1 MWKWHIKYFIM
12 EKLLKFDF
20 EEERLMENYSADKIR
35 NIALFGHVG
44 SGKTTLAEAILF
56 YTKAVSRQGRITDG
70 NTTMD
75 YDPEEIKRQMSVSL
89 SVACCEYK
97 GSKINIIDTPGDFDF
112 LGEEMSG
119 IRIADS
125 GVIMI
130 SAKGG
135 TSVGSQKAVRLLD
148 DKKVPYLFFVNR
160 MDEPNA
166 DFEGVV
172 SRMTDRYGDSVIP
185 LSFPIMKDGK
195 MTGIVDVMNRK
206 AFSINEKTGA
216 FEEFELPSEYTDRVD
231 ELQDRVNQV
240 VAVADEN
247 LMEKYFSGEPF
258 TEDEFRHGVHVGFRE
273 GKLHPVYCGSA
284 FMNWGIDFLLNC
296 IAKDTPP
303 AGKKPALTA
312 TLPSGGTQEI
322 TCKIEE
328 PMAAFI
334 FKTISDPFVGK
345 ISIFK
350 VNAGT
355 LRANSTV
362 YNATKGREER
372 IGGLFFLR
380 GKEQIATDKV
390 TAGDIGAA
398 SKLVDAD
405 TNDTL
410 CDRARILEMPK
421 IKFPS
426 TCLSK
431 SIVPKKKGD
440 EDKIMTGL
448 AKLADGARCFRV
460 ETDPETKQMVL
471 SGIGDMQLNVL
482 VSQLKTRYNIDC
494 DLEPLKVPY
503 RETIRKKVKVQGK
516 HKKQSG
522 GHGQYGD
529 VWIEFEPNPES
540 EALVFEEKVFGG
552 AVPKNFFPAVEKG
565 LQESVQSGILAGY
578 PVVNLKATLVDGS
591 YHDVDSS
598 EMAFK
603 IAANLAFKAGMAA
616 ADPIILE
623 PISKAEIHV
632 PEDKQGDIMGDLN
645 KRRARI
651 VGIDADDQ
659 GSVIHCAVPSA
670 EMLDYATDLKSM
682 TQGRGWFVLS
692 HARYEPAP
700 NDVAQKV
707 IAAAKAEQE

>member
-1 MWKWHIKYFIM
+1 
-12 EKLLKFDF
+12 
-20 EEERLMENYSADKIR
+20 MENYSADKIR

-44 SGKTTLAEAILF
+44 SGKTTLAEAILY
-56 YTKAVSRQGRITDG
+56 YTKAINRQGRINDG
-70 NTTMD
+70 NTTLD
-75 YDPEEIKRQMSVSL
+75 YDPEEIKRQMSVGL

-135 TSVGSQKAVRLLD
+135 TSVGSEKAIRLLNG
-148 DKKVPYLFFVNR
+148 KKVPFLFFMNR

-166 DFEGVV
+166 DFEAVAA
-172 SRMTDRYGDSVIP
+172 RMMERYGSSVIP
-185 LSFPIMKDGK
+185 LSFPIMEDGK

-206 AFSINEKTGA
+206 AFSIDKATGKFVEYPLPEKYNA
-216 FEEFELPSEYTDRVD
+216 RVD
-231 ELQDRVNQV
+231 ELQEKVNEV
-240 VAVADEN
+240 VAEADDE
-247 LMEKYFSGEPF
+247 LMEKFFAGEKF
-258 TEDEFRHGVHVGFRE
+258 TEDEFRHGVHAGFRE
-273 GKLHPVYCGSA
+273 GKLHPIYCGSA
-284 FMNWGIDFLLNC
+284 YMNWGVDFLLNC
-296 IAKDTPP
+296 ISKDTPP
-303 AGKKPALTA
+303 AGKKPALEA
-312 TLPSGGTQEI
+312 TLPDGSTQMVSCSI
-322 TCKIEE
+322 DD
-328 PMAAFI
+328 PLAAFC

-362 YNATKGREER
+362 YNATKGKDER
-372 IGGLFFLR
+372 IGGLFFLK
-380 GKEQIATDKV
+380 GKEQISTDCI

-398 SKLVDAD
+398 SKLSNTD
-405 TNDTL
+405 TNDTI

-421 IKFPS
+421 IKFPQP
-426 TCLSK
+426 CLSK
-431 SIVPKKKGD
+431 SIVPTKKGD
-440 EDKIMTGL
+440 EDKIISGL
-448 AKLADGARCFRV
+448 TKLADEDHCFTV
-460 ETDPETKQMVL
+460 ETNPETKQMVL
-471 SGIGDMQLNVL
+471 SGIGDMQLKVL
-482 VSQLKTRYNIDC
+482 VSQLKNKYNVDC
-494 DLEPLKVPY
+494 ELGEPKVPY
-503 RETIRKKVKVQGK
+503 REAIRKKVKVQGK

-529 VWIEFEPNPES
+529 VWIEFEPNPEP
-540 EALVFEEKVFGG
+540 EGLVFEEKVFGG

-565 LQESVQSGILAGY
+565 LQESIKKGVLAGY

-616 ADPIILE
+616 ANPVLLE
-623 PISKAEIHV
+623 PISKVEVHI

-645 KRRARI
+645 KRRGRI
-651 VGIDADDQ
+651 MGIDADEL
-659 GSVIHCAVPSA
+659 GSVVNAEVPTA
-670 EMLDYATDLKSM
+670 EMLEYATDLKSM
-682 TQGRGWFVLS
+682 TQGRGWFAMS
-692 HARYEPAP
+692 HVRYEAAP
-700 NDVAQKV
+700 PEVAEKV
-707 IAAAKAEQE
+707 IASSNVEEE

>member
-1 MWKWHIKYFIM
+1 
-12 EKLLKFDF
+12 
-20 EEERLMENYSADKIR
+20 MENYSADKIR

-44 SGKTTLAEAILF
+44 SGKTTLAEAILY
-56 YTKAVSRQGRITDG
+56 YTKAINRQGRITDG
-70 NTTMD
+70 NTTLD
-75 YDPEEIKRQMSVSL
+75 YDPEEIKRQMSVGL

-135 TSVGSQKAVRLLD
+135 TSVGSEKAIRLLNG
-148 DKKVPYLFFVNR
+148 KKVPFLFFMNR

-166 DFEGVV
+166 DFEAVAA
-172 SRMTDRYGDSVIP
+172 RMMERYGPSVIP
-185 LSFPIMKDGK
+185 LSFPIMEDGK

-206 AFSINEKTGA
+206 AFSIDKATGK
-216 FEEFELPSEYTDRVD
+216 FVEYPLPEEYNARVD
-231 ELQDRVNQV
+231 ELQEKVNEV
-240 VAVADEN
+240 VAEADDE
-247 LMEKYFSGEPF
+247 LMEKFFAGEKF
-258 TEDEFRHGVHVGFRE
+258 TEDEFRHGVHAGFRE
-273 GKLHPVYCGSA
+273 GKLHPIYCGSA
-284 FMNWGIDFLLNC
+284 YMNWGVDFLLNC
-296 IAKDTPP
+296 ISKDTPP
-303 AGKKPALTA
+303 AGKKPALEA
-312 TLPSGGTQEI
+312 TLPDGSTQMVSCSI
-322 TCKIEE
+322 DD
-328 PMAAFI
+328 PLAAFC

-362 YNATKGREER
+362 YNTTKGKDER
-372 IGGLFFLR
+372 IGGLFFLK
-380 GKEQIATDKV
+380 GKEQISTDCI

-398 SKLVDAD
+398 SKLSNTD
-405 TNDTL
+405 TNDTI

-421 IKFPS
+421 IKFPQP
-426 TCLSK
+426 CLSK
-431 SIVPKKKGD
+431 SIIPTKKGD
-440 EDKIMTGL
+440 EDKIISSLT
-448 AKLADGARCFRV
+448 KLADEDHCFTV
-460 ETDPETKQMVL
+460 ETNPETKQMVL
-471 SGIGDMQLNVL
+471 SGIGDMQLKVL
-482 VSQLKTRYNIDC
+482 VSQLKNKYNVDC
-494 DLEPLKVPY
+494 ELGEPKVPY
-503 RETIRKKVKVQGK
+503 REAIRKKVKVQGK

-529 VWIEFEPNPES
+529 VWIEFEPNAET
-540 EALVFEEKVFGG
+540 EDLVFEEKVFGG

-565 LQESVQSGILAGY
+565 LQESVKKGILAGY

-616 ADPIILE
+616 ANPVLLE
-623 PISKAEIHV
+623 PISKVEVHI

-645 KRRARI
+645 KRRGRI
-651 VGIDADDQ
+651 MGIDADEL
-659 GSVIHCAVPSA
+659 GSVVNAEVPTA
-670 EMLDYATDLKSM
+670 EMLEYATDLKSM
-682 TQGRGWFVLS
+682 TQGRGWFAMS
-692 HARYEPAP
+692 HVRYEAAP
-700 NDVAQKV
+700 PEVAEKV
-707 IAAAKAEQE
+707 IASSNVEEE

>member
-1 MWKWHIKYFIM
+1 
-12 EKLLKFDF
+12 
-20 EEERLMENYSADKIR
+20 MENYSADKIR

-44 SGKTTLAEAILF
+44 SGKTTLAEAILY
-56 YTKAVSRQGRITDG
+56 YTKAINRQGRITDG
-70 NTTMD
+70 NTTLD
-75 YDPEEIKRQMSVSL
+75 YDPEEIKRQMSVGL

-135 TSVGSQKAVRLLD
+135 TSVGSEKAIRLLNG
-148 DKKVPYLFFVNR
+148 KKVPFLFFMNR

-166 DFEGVV
+166 DFEAVAA
-172 SRMTDRYGDSVIP
+172 RMMERYGPSVIP
-185 LSFPIMKDGK
+185 LSFPIMEDGK

-206 AFSINEKTGA
+206 AFSIDKATGK
-216 FEEFELPSEYTDRVD
+216 FVEYPLPEEYNARVD
-231 ELQDRVNQV
+231 ELQEKVNEV
-240 VAVADEN
+240 VAEADDE
-247 LMEKYFSGEPF
+247 LMEKFFAGEKF
-258 TEDEFRHGVHVGFRE
+258 TEDEFRHGVHAGFRE
-273 GKLHPVYCGSA
+273 GKLHPIYCGSA
-284 FMNWGIDFLLNC
+284 YMNWGVDFLLNC
-296 IAKDTPP
+296 ISKDTPP
-303 AGKKPALTA
+303 AGKKPALEA
-312 TLPSGGTQEI
+312 TLPDGSTQMVSCSI
-322 TCKIEE
+322 DD
-328 PMAAFI
+328 PLAAFC

-362 YNATKGREER
+362 YNATKGKDER
-372 IGGLFFLR
+372 IGGLFFLK
-380 GKEQIATDKV
+380 GKEQISTDCI

-398 SKLVDAD
+398 SKLSNTD
-405 TNDTL
+405 TNDTI

-421 IKFPS
+421 IKFPQP
-426 TCLSK
+426 CLSK
-431 SIVPKKKGD
+431 SIIPKKKGD
-440 EDKIMTGL
+440 EDKIISGL
-448 AKLADGARCFRV
+448 TKLADEDHCFTV
-460 ETDPETKQMVL
+460 ETNPETKQMVL
-471 SGIGDMQLNVL
+471 SGIGDMQLKVL
-482 VSQLKTRYNIDC
+482 VSQLKNKYNVDC
-494 DLEPLKVPY
+494 ELGEPKVPY
-503 RETIRKKVKVQGK
+503 REAIRKKVKVQGK

-529 VWIEFEPNPES
+529 VWIEFEPNAETDD
-540 EALVFEEKVFGG
+540 LVFEEKVFGG

-565 LQESVQSGILAGY
+565 LQESVKKGILAGY

-616 ADPIILE
+616 ANPVLLE
-623 PISKAEIHV
+623 PISKVEVHI

-645 KRRARI
+645 KRRGRI
-651 VGIDADDQ
+651 MGIDADEL
-659 GSVIHCAVPSA
+659 GSVVNAEVPTA
-670 EMLDYATDLKSM
+670 EMLEYATDLKSM
-682 TQGRGWFVLS
+682 TQGRGWFAMS
-692 HARYEPAP
+692 HVRYEAAP
-700 NDVAQKV
+700 PEVAEKV
-707 IAAAKAEQE
+707 IASSNVEEE

>member
-1 MWKWHIKYFIM
+1 
-12 EKLLKFDF
+12 
-20 EEERLMENYSADKIR
+20 MENYSADKIR

-56 YTKAVSRQGRITDG
+56 YTKAINRQGRINDG
-70 NTTMD
+70 NTTLD

-135 TSVGSQKAVRLLD
+135 TSVGSEKAIRLLNG
-148 DKKVPYLFFVNR
+148 KKVPFLFFMNR

-166 DFEGVV
+166 DFEAVAA
-172 SRMTDRYGDSVIP
+172 RMMERYGPSVIP
-185 LSFPIMKDGK
+185 LSFPIMEDGK

-206 AFSINEKTGA
+206 AFSIDKATGKFIEYPLPEQYNE
-216 FEEFELPSEYTDRVD
+216 RVD
-231 ELQDRVNQV
+231 ELQEKVNEV
-240 VAVADEN
+240 VAEADDA
-247 LMEKYFSGEPF
+247 LMEKFFAGEKF
-258 TEDEFRHGVHVGFRE
+258 TEDEFRHGVHAGFRE
-273 GKLHPVYCGSA
+273 GKLHPIYCGSA
-284 FMNWGIDFLLNC
+284 YMNWGVDFLLNC
-296 IAKDTPP
+296 ISKDTPP
-303 AGKKPALTA
+303 AGKKPALEA
-312 TLPSGGTQEI
+312 TLPDGSTQMVSCSI
-322 TCKIEE
+322 DD
-328 PMAAFI
+328 PLAAFC

-362 YNATKGREER
+362 YNATKGKDER
-372 IGGLFFLR
+372 IGGLFFLK
-380 GKEQIATDKV
+380 GKEQITTDCI

-398 SKLVDAD
+398 SKLANTD
-405 TNDTL
+405 TNDTI

-421 IKFPS
+421 IKFPQP
-426 TCLSK
+426 CLSK
-431 SIVPKKKGD
+431 SIVPLKKGD
-440 EDKIMTGL
+440 EDKIISGL
-448 AKLADGARCFRV
+448 SKLADEDHCFTV
-460 ETDPETKQMVL
+460 ETNPETKQMVL
-471 SGIGDMQLNVL
+471 SGIGDMQLKVL
-482 VSQLKTRYNIDC
+482 VSQLKNKYNVEC
-494 DLEPLKVPY
+494 ELAEPKVPY
-503 RETIRKKVKVQGK
+503 REAIRKKVKVQGK

-540 EALVFEEKVFGG
+540 EDLVFEEKVFGG

-565 LQESVQSGILAGY
+565 LQESIKKGVLAGY

-603 IAANLAFKAGMAA
+603 IAANLAFKAGMTQGN
-616 ADPIILE
+616 PVLLE
-623 PISKAEIHV
+623 PISKVEVHI
-632 PEDKQGDIMGDLN
+632 PEEKQGDIMGDLN
-645 KRRARI
+645 KRRGRI
-651 VGIDADDQ
+651 MGIDADEL
-659 GSVIHCAVPSA
+659 GSVVNAEVPTA

-682 TQGRGWFVLS
+682 TQGRGWFAMS
-692 HARYEPAP
+692 HVRYEAAP
-700 NDVAQKV
+700 PEVAEKV
-707 IAAAKAEQE
+707 IAASNVEEE

>member
-1 MWKWHIKYFIM
+1 
-12 EKLLKFDF
+12 
-20 EEERLMENYSADKIR
+20 MENYSADKIR

-44 SGKTTLAEAILF
+44 SGKTTLAEAILY
-56 YTKAVSRQGRITDG
+56 YTKAINRQGRINDG
-70 NTTMD
+70 NTTLD
-75 YDPEEIKRQMSVSL
+75 YDPEEIKRQMSVGL

-135 TSVGSQKAVRLLD
+135 TSVGSEKAIRLLNG
-148 DKKVPYLFFVNR
+148 KKVPFLFFMNR

-166 DFEGVV
+166 DFEAVAA
-172 SRMTDRYGDSVIP
+172 RMMERYGSSVIP
-185 LSFPIMKDGK
+185 LSFPIMEDGK

-206 AFSINEKTGA
+206 AFSIDKATGKFVEYPLPEKYNA
-216 FEEFELPSEYTDRVD
+216 RVD
-231 ELQDRVNQV
+231 ELQEKVNEV
-240 VAVADEN
+240 VAEADDE
-247 LMEKYFSGEPF
+247 LMEKFFAGEKF
-258 TEDEFRHGVHVGFRE
+258 TEDEFRHGVHAGFRE
-273 GKLHPVYCGSA
+273 GKLHPIYCGSA
-284 FMNWGIDFLLNC
+284 YMNWGVDFLLNC
-296 IAKDTPP
+296 ISKDTPP
-303 AGKKPALTA
+303 AGKKPALEA
-312 TLPSGGTQEI
+312 TLPDGSTQMVSCSI
-322 TCKIEE
+322 DD
-328 PMAAFI
+328 PLAAFC

-362 YNATKGREER
+362 YNATKGKDER
-372 IGGLFFLR
+372 IGGLFFLK
-380 GKEQIATDKV
+380 GKEQISTDCI

-398 SKLVDAD
+398 SKLSNTD
-405 TNDTL
+405 TNDTI

-421 IKFPS
+421 IKFPQP
-426 TCLSK
+426 CLSK
-431 SIVPKKKGD
+431 SIVPTKKGD
-440 EDKIMTGL
+440 EDKIISGL
-448 AKLADGARCFRV
+448 TKLADEDHCFTV
-460 ETDPETKQMVL
+460 ETNPETKQMVL
-471 SGIGDMQLNVL
+471 SGIGDMQLKVL
-482 VSQLKTRYNIDC
+482 VSQLKNKYNVDC
-494 DLEPLKVPY
+494 ELGEPKVPY
-503 RETIRKKVKVQGK
+503 REAIRKKVKVQGK

-529 VWIEFEPNPES
+529 VWIEFEPNPDS
-540 EALVFEEKVFGG
+540 EDLVFEEKVFGG

-565 LQESVQSGILAGY
+565 LQESVKKGILAGY

-616 ADPIILE
+616 ANPVLLE
-623 PISKAEIHV
+623 PISKVEVHI

-645 KRRARI
+645 KRRGRI
-651 VGIDADDQ
+651 MGIDADEL
-659 GSVIHCAVPSA
+659 GSVVNAEVPTA
-670 EMLDYATDLKSM
+670 EMLEYATDLKSM
-682 TQGRGWFVLS
+682 TQGRGWFAMS
-692 HARYEPAP
+692 HVRYEAAP
-700 NDVAQKV
+700 PEVAEKV
-707 IAAAKAEQE
+707 IASSNVEEE

>member
-1 MWKWHIKYFIM
+1 
-12 EKLLKFDF
+12 
-20 EEERLMENYSADKIR
+20 MENYSADKIR

-56 YTKAVSRQGRITDG
+56 YTKAINRQGRINDG
-70 NTTMD
+70 NTTLD
-75 YDPEEIKRQMSVSL
+75 YDPEEIKRQMSVGL

-135 TSVGSQKAVRLLD
+135 TSVGSEKAIRLLNG
-148 DKKVPYLFFVNR
+148 KKVPFLFFMNR

-166 DFEGVV
+166 DFEAVAA
-172 SRMTDRYGDSVIP
+172 RMMERYGPSVIP
-185 LSFPIMKDGK
+185 LSFPIMEDGK

-206 AFSINEKTGA
+206 AFSIDKATGKFVEYPLPEEYNE
-216 FEEFELPSEYTDRVD
+216 RVD
-231 ELQDRVNQV
+231 ELQEKVNEV
-240 VAVADEN
+240 VAEADDA
-247 LMEKYFSGEPF
+247 LMEKFFAGEKF
-258 TEDEFRHGVHVGFRE
+258 TEDEFRHGVHAGFRE
-273 GKLHPVYCGSA
+273 GKLHPIYCGSA
-284 FMNWGIDFLLNC
+284 YMNWGVDFLLNC
-296 IAKDTPP
+296 ISKDTPP
-303 AGKKPALTA
+303 AGKKPALEA
-312 TLPSGGTQEI
+312 TLPDGSTQMVGCSI
-322 TCKIEE
+322 DD
-328 PMAAFI
+328 PLAAFC

-362 YNATKGREER
+362 YNATKGKDER
-372 IGGLFFLR
+372 IGGLFFLK
-380 GKEQIATDKV
+380 GKEQITTDCI

-398 SKLVDAD
+398 SKLANTD
-405 TNDTL
+405 TNDTI

-421 IKFPS
+421 IKFPQP
-426 TCLSK
+426 CLSK
-431 SIVPKKKGD
+431 SIIPLKKGD
-440 EDKIMTGL
+440 EDKIISGL
-448 AKLADGARCFRV
+448 TKLADEDHCFTV
-460 ETDPETKQMVL
+460 ETNPETKQMVL
-471 SGIGDMQLNVL
+471 SGIGDMQLKVL
-482 VSQLKTRYNIDC
+482 VSQLKNKYNVEC
-494 DLEPLKVPY
+494 ELAEPKVPY
-503 RETIRKKVKVQGK
+503 REAIRKKVKVQGK

-540 EALVFEEKVFGG
+540 EDLVFEEKVFGG

-565 LQESVQSGILAGY
+565 LQESIKKGVLAGY

-603 IAANLAFKAGMAA
+603 IAANLAFKAGMTQGN
-616 ADPIILE
+616 PVLLE
-623 PISKAEIHV
+623 PISKVEVHI

-645 KRRARI
+645 KRRGRI
-651 VGIDADDQ
+651 MGIDADEL
-659 GSVIHCAVPSA
+659 GSVVNAEVPTA
-670 EMLDYATDLKSM
+670 EMLEYATDLKSM
-682 TQGRGWFVLS
+682 TQGRGWFAMS
-692 HARYEPAP
+692 HVRYEAAP
-700 NDVAQKV
+700 PEVAEKV
-707 IAAAKAEQE
+707 IAASNVEEE

>member
-1 MWKWHIKYFIM
+1 
-12 EKLLKFDF
+12 
-20 EEERLMENYSADKIR
+20 MENYSADKIR

-44 SGKTTLAEAILF
+44 SGKTTLAEAILY
-56 YTKAVSRQGRITDG
+56 YTKAINRQGRISDG
-70 NTTMD
+70 NTTLD
-75 YDPEEIKRQMSVSL
+75 YDPEEIKRQMSVGL

-135 TSVGSQKAVRLLD
+135 TSVGSEKAIRLLNG
-148 DKKVPYLFFVNR
+148 KKVPFLFFMNR

-166 DFEGVV
+166 DFEAVAA
-172 SRMTDRYGDSVIP
+172 RMMERYGSSVIP
-185 LSFPIMKDGK
+185 LSFPIMEDGK

-206 AFSINEKTGA
+206 AFSIDKATGK
-216 FEEFELPSEYTDRVD
+216 FVEYPLPEQYNARVD
-231 ELQDRVNQV
+231 ELQEKVNEV
-240 VAVADEN
+240 VAEADDE
-247 LMEKYFSGEPF
+247 LMEKFFAGEKF
-258 TEDEFRHGVHVGFRE
+258 TEDEFRHGVHAGFRE
-273 GKLHPVYCGSA
+273 GKLHPIYCGSA
-284 FMNWGIDFLLNC
+284 YMNWGVDFLLNC
-296 IAKDTPP
+296 ISKDTPP
-303 AGKKPALTA
+303 AGKKPALEA
-312 TLPSGGTQEI
+312 TLPDGSTQMVSCSI
-322 TCKIEE
+322 DD
-328 PMAAFI
+328 PLAAFC

-362 YNATKGREER
+362 YNATKGKDER
-372 IGGLFFLR
+372 IGGLFFLK
-380 GKEQIATDKV
+380 GKEQISTDCI

-398 SKLVDAD
+398 SKLSNTD
-405 TNDTL
+405 TNDTI

-421 IKFPS
+421 IKFPQP
-426 TCLSK
+426 CLSK
-431 SIVPKKKGD
+431 SIVPTKKGD
-440 EDKIMTGL
+440 EDKIISGL
-448 AKLADGARCFRV
+448 TKLADEDHCFTV
-460 ETDPETKQMVL
+460 ETNPETKQMVL
-471 SGIGDMQLNVL
+471 SGIGDMQLKVL
-482 VSQLKTRYNIDC
+482 VSQLKNKYNVDC
-494 DLEPLKVPY
+494 ELGEPKVPY
-503 RETIRKKVKVQGK
+503 REAIRKKVKVQGK

-529 VWIEFEPNPES
+529 VWIEFEPNAET
-540 EALVFEEKVFGG
+540 EDLVFEEKVFGG

-565 LQESVQSGILAGY
+565 LQESVKKGILAGY

-616 ADPIILE
+616 ANPVLLE
-623 PISKAEIHV
+623 PISKVEVHI

-645 KRRARI
+645 KRRGRI
-651 VGIDADDQ
+651 MGIDADEL
-659 GSVIHCAVPSA
+659 GSVVNAEVPTA
-670 EMLDYATDLKSM
+670 EMLEYATDLKSM
-682 TQGRGWFVLS
+682 TQGRGWFAMS
-692 HARYEPAP
+692 HVRYEAAP
-700 NDVAQKV
+700 PEVAEKV
-707 IAAAKAEQE
+707 IASSNVEEE